1 MIHRIRTILAMSAL
15 LYASIVL
22 IAQLT
27 NGQAIYGQRIDD
39 VTRRVESIERMG
51 IGERLARIETQL
63 EAAAHSAER
72 IGNLATGA
80 LVCLLGLT
88 GETLIRLLRGGRE
101 KS

>member
-72 IGNLATGA
+72 TGNLATGA